1 MSLNYDQW
9 VFMQEEPGW
18 NYGPYGRPAKPAVH
32 SWIDPDYVPFELS
45 RIDQLRIE
53 DEIIARHIEDHD
65 G

>member
-9 VFMQEEPGW
+9 VFMQEEPGC
-18 NYGPYGRPAKPAVH
+18 NYGPYGRPAKPATH
-32 SWIDPDYVPFELS
+32 NWIDPDYVPFELS

-53 DEIIARHIEDHD
+53 DEIIARHIEDHE